1 MNLHEL
7 LKKLRL
13 RSSEREDEVEAMEE
27 IDTRAIDAMAGYGG
41 DAPTSW
47 VPSQQDERPRH

>member
-13 RSSEREDEVEAMEE
+13 RSSEREEEVEGLEE
-27 IDTRAIDAMAGYGG
+27 IDTRAIDAMAGSGG
-41 DAPTSW
+41 PVPPGW

>member
-1 MNLHEL
+1 MNLRGL

-13 RSSEREDEVEAMEE
+13 RSSEREDEVEQMEA
-27 IDTRAIDAMAGYGG
+27 IDTSAMDAMVGYGA
-41 DAPTSW
+41 DAPTNS

>member
-7 LKKLRL
+7 VKKLRL
-13 RSSEREDEVEAMEE
+13 RSAALEEETERMEE
-27 IDTRAIDAMAGYGG
+27 IDTRAMDAMAGYGA